1 VVDASDVS
9 GEDAR
14 PEAGRLAIP
23 FKVAQMGDCHTR
35 CGITLRCWALRFGRL
50 WKVLAWRGTNCSAQ
64 PTRTLPRRPR
74 LASCSLNLPLFS
86 AELADNPSDRPQD
99 LIR

>member
-1 VVDASDVS
+1 MTEERVMTIGNNAW
-9 GEDAR
+9 
-14 PEAGRLAIP
+14 AI
-23 FKVAQMGDCHTR
+23 
-35 CGITLRCWALRFGRL
+35 
-50 WKVLAWRGTNCSAQ
+50 VLAGGEGSTQ